1 MEQWEKE
8 LREKLQKELPDG
20 GYEIGAPPMIA
31 WTGKGGKINFEVAL
45 HKAMMKMAEDLKK
58 K

>member
-8 LREKLQKELPDG
+8 LREKLQKELPEG
-20 GYEIGAPPMIA
+20 AYEIGVLPMIA

-45 HKAMMKMAEDLKK
+45 HKAMIEMSEDLKK

>member
-1 MEQWEKE
+1 
-8 LREKLQKELPDG
+8 
-20 GYEIGAPPMIA
+20 MIA

-45 HKAMMKMAEDLKK
+45 HKAMIEMSEDLKK